1 MGRKYNELHFTLGE
15 TPSSTTSQS
24 AVNDPGAKNVEND
37 QSFKAS
43 SQELDNS
50 SNPFK
55 FNGNLFLFVLF
66 DKARGTN

>member
-24 AVNDPGAKNVEND
+24 AVNDPGAKNGEND
-37 QSFKAS
+37 
-43 SQELDNS
+43 NP

-55 FNGNLFLFVLF
+55 FNGNLFLFVFL